1 MKPMRRMLGIVL
13 ASLFCLGLQ
22 CAVSQKLAW
31 QNDAQ
36 VKADA
41 HQQAQFLYPEQVN
54 LVAGKP
60 NVVELHFRVNDGLH
74 INSHTPREK
83 SLIPTQL
90 MVGEPAGV
98 NVATVDFPAGTD
110 YSPAFSPNDKLSVY
124 TGEFILRAH
133 VTAQR
138 GDHLVQAALRYQAC
152 DANSCYPP
160 KTAPVAVSIVA
171 K

>member
-1 MKPMRRMLGIVL
+1 MRRVL
-13 ASLFCLGLQ
+13 ALLVLSAFCLGLQ

-31 QNDAQ
+31 QSEKKDE
-36 VKADA
+36 
-41 HQQAQFLYPEQVN
+41 HQQVQFLYPEQATVT
-54 LVAGKP
+54 AGKP
-60 NVVELHFRVNDGLH
+60 SVVELHFRVNEGLH

-90 MVGEPAGV
+90 MVGEPTGV
-98 NVATVDFPAGTD
+98 NVASVDFPAGSD

-124 TGEFILRAH
+124 TGEFVLRAH

-152 DANSCYPP
+152 DAHSCYPP
-160 KTAPVAVSIVA
+160 KTAPIAMSVIA

>member
-1 MKPMRRMLGIVL
+1 MRRMLTIVL
-13 ASLFCLGLQ
+13 ATTFCLGLRS
-22 CAVSQKLAW
+22 AVSQKLAW
-31 QNDAQ
+31 QSDAQ
-36 VKADA
+36 AKVDA
-41 HQQAQFLYPEQVN
+41 HQQVQFLYPEQVSV
-54 LVAGKP
+54 VARKP

-90 MVGEPAGV
+90 IVEEPIGV
-98 NVATVDFPAGTD
+98 NVVNVDFPTGTD
-110 YSPAFSPNDKLSVY
+110 YSPAFSPKDKLSVY
-124 TGEFILRAH
+124 TGEFVLRAY

-138 GDHLVQAALRYQAC
+138 GHHLMKAGLRYQAC

-160 KTAPVAVSIVA
+160 KTAPVAISLIA

>member
-1 MKPMRRMLGIVL
+1 MRRIFCIAL
-13 ASLFCLGLQ
+13 ASVFCLELQ

-31 QNDAQ
+31 QSDAQ
-36 VKADA
+36 AKGDA
-41 HQQAQFLYPEQVN
+41 HPLVRFLYPEQVT
-54 LVAGKP
+54 VAAGKP
-60 NVVELHFRVNDGLH
+60 AVVELHFRINDGLH

-90 MVGEPAGV
+90 MVEEPTGV
-98 NVATVDFPAGTD
+98 NVASVDFPTGSD

-124 TGEFILRAH
+124 SGEFVLRAH
-133 VTAQR
+133 LTAQP

-152 DANSCYPP
+152 DAHSCYPP
-160 KTAPVAVSIVA
+160 KTAPVAVSLIA

>member
-1 MKPMRRMLGIVL
+1 MSRWLGIVL
-13 ASLFCLGLQ
+13 AGAFCLGFGY
-22 CAVSQKLAW
+22 AVSQKLAW
-31 QNDAQ
+31 QG
-36 VKADA
+36 DA
-41 HQQAQFLYPEQVN
+41 HSNENQKQQVQFLYPEQVT
-54 LVAGKP
+54 LRADKP
-60 NVVELHFRVNDGLH
+60 SVVELHFRVNQGLH

-90 MVGEPAGV
+90 IVPERTGV
-98 NVATVDFPAGTD
+98 NVASVDFPPGSD

-124 TGEFILRAH
+124 TGEFVLDAH

-160 KTAPVAVSIVA
+160 KTAPVAVSIIA

>member
-1 MKPMRRMLGIVL
+1 MRRLMYIIF
-13 ASLFCLGLQ
+13 ASALCGSLQ

-31 QNDAQ
+31 QSDAQ
-36 VKADA
+36 SKASEK
-41 HQQAQFLYPEQVN
+41 QFVQFLYPEQVK

-60 NVVELHFRVNDGLH
+60 TVVELHFRVNEGLH

-83 SLIPTQL
+83 SFIPTQL
-90 MVGEPAGV
+90 LVEEPTGV
-98 NVATVDFPAGTD
+98 NVANVDFPAGTD

-124 TGEFILRAH
+124 TGEFVLRAQI
-133 VTAQR
+133 TAQP

-152 DANSCYPP
+152 DTNSCYPP
-160 KTAPVAVSIVA
+160 KKVPVAVSVIA

>member
-1 MKPMRRMLGIVL
+1 MRRLLSIVL
-13 ASLFCLGLQ
+13 AGALCLGLQ

-36 VKADA
+36 VKSDA
-41 HQQAQFLYPEQVN
+41 HQQVRFLYPEQVSV
-54 LVAGKP
+54 VAGKP
-60 NVVELHFRVNDGLH
+60 SVVELHFRVNDGLH
-74 INSHTPREK
+74 INSHAPREK

-98 NVATVDFPAGTD
+98 NVESVDFPVGTD

-124 TGEFILRAH
+124 TGEFVLRAH
-133 VTAQR
+133 ITAQR

-160 KTAPVAVSIVA
+160 KTAPVAVSLIA

>member
-1 MKPMRRMLGIVL
+1 MRRALFFVL
-13 ASLFCLGLQ
+13 AGVFCVGLQ

-31 QNDAQ
+31 QSDA
-36 VKADA
+36 KAN
-41 HQQAQFLYPEQVN
+41 QKQLVQFLYPEQVT
-54 LVAGKP
+54 VAAGKP
-60 NVVELHFRVNDGLH
+60 SVVELHFRVNDGLH
-74 INSHTPREK
+74 INSHTPSEK

-90 MVGEPAGV
+90 MVEEPTGV
-98 NVATVDFPAGTD
+98 NFASVDFPAGTE

-124 TGEFILRAH
+124 TGEFVLRAH

-152 DANSCYPP
+152 DAHSCYPP
-160 KTAPVAVSIVA
+160 KTAPVAVSVIA

>member
-1 MKPMRRMLGIVL
+1 MRRFLSIVL
-13 ASLFCLGLQ
+13 ASVFCLGLQ

-36 VKADA
+36 AKAGE
-41 HQQAQFLYPEQVN
+41 HQLVRFLYPEQVT
-54 LVAGKP
+54 VAAGKAS
-60 NVVELHFRVNDGLH
+60 VVELHFRVNDGLH

-83 SLIPTQL
+83 SFIPTQL
-90 MVGEPAGV
+90 MVEEPTGV
-98 NVATVDFPAGTD
+98 NVASVDFPAGSD

-124 TGEFILRAH
+124 TGEFVLRAH

-152 DANSCYPP
+152 DAHSCYPP
-160 KTAPVAVSIVA
+160 KTAPVAISLIA

>member
-1 MKPMRRMLGIVL
+1 MRRIIAAFVAGI
-13 ASLFCLGLQ
+13 FCVGLQ
-22 CAVSQKLAW
+22 CAVSQKFAW
-31 QNDAQ
+31 QSEKKDE
-36 VKADA
+36 
-41 HQQAQFLYPEQVN
+41 HQQVQFLYPEQVS
-54 LVAGKP
+54 VTAGKP
-60 NVVELHFRVNDGLH
+60 SVVELHFRVNNGLH
-74 INSHTPREK
+74 INSHTPRAK

-90 MVGEPAGV
+90 MVEEPAGV
-98 NVATVDFPAGTD
+98 NVAGVDFPAGTD

-124 TGEFILRAH
+124 TGEFVLRAH

-138 GDHLVQAALRYQAC
+138 GDHLIQAALRYQAC

>member
-1 MKPMRRMLGIVL
+1 MRRLLTVVLLG
-13 ASLFCLGLQ
+13 AFCFGLQ
-22 CAVSQKLAW
+22 YAVSQKLAW
-31 QNDAQ
+31 QSDAQ
-36 VKADA
+36 TNQKQLV
-41 HQQAQFLYPEQVN
+41 QFLYPEQVT
-54 LVAGKP
+54 VAAGKP
-60 NVVELHFRVNDGLH
+60 SVVELHFKVNDGLH

-90 MVGEPAGV
+90 MVGEPTGV
-98 NVATVDFPAGTD
+98 NVASVDFPAGSD
-110 YSPAFSPNDKLSVY
+110 YSPAFSPSDKLSVY
-124 TGEFILRAH
+124 TGEFVLRAH

-160 KTAPVAVSIVA
+160 KTAPIAVSLIA

>member
-1 MKPMRRMLGIVL
+1 MRRVFGLLVL
-13 ASLFCLGLQ
+13 SAFCLGLQ

-31 QNDAQ
+31 QSEKKDE
-36 VKADA
+36 
-41 HQQAQFLYPEQVN
+41 HQQVQFLYPEQVT
-54 LVAGKP
+54 VTAGKP
-60 NVVELHFRVNDGLH
+60 SVVELHFRVNEGLH

-90 MVGEPAGV
+90 MVGEPTGV
-98 NVATVDFPAGTD
+98 NVASVDFPAGSD

-124 TGEFILRAH
+124 TGEFVLRAH

-152 DANSCYPP
+152 DAHSCYPP
-160 KTAPVAVSIVA
+160 KTAPIAMSVIA

>member
-1 MKPMRRMLGIVL
+1 MCRSLGIILIGVL
-13 ASLFCLGLQ
+13 CAGLQ
-22 CAVSQKLAW
+22 SAVSQKLAW

-36 VKADA
+36 AKADS
-41 HQQAQFLYPEQVN
+41 HQQVQFLYPEQVTIP
-54 LVAGKP
+54 AGKP
-60 NVVELHFRVNDGLH
+60 SVLELHFRVNNGLH

-90 MVGEPAGV
+90 MVGEPQGI
-98 NVATVDFPAGTD
+98 NVASVDFPDGTD

-124 TGEFILRAH
+124 TGEFVLRAH

-160 KTAPVAVSIVA
+160 KTAPIALSVIA